1 MRDCMMKWKGLHT
14 YNLNTYMYVIRKYT
28 HVYVY
33 TYILLVSGICIWPEI
48 LFYYDDIF
56 IIPFVNVHVYN
67 CKRNLKQ
74 YLMYEVHIFILHY
87 ETTAK
92 NSGAI

>member
-1 MRDCMMKWKGLHT
+1 MRDCLMKWNRPT
-14 YNLNTYMYVIRKYT
+14 YIQYKYIHVIRKYT

-48 LFYYDDIF
+48 LFYYYDIF
-56 IIPFVNVHVYN
+56 IIPYVNVHVYN

-74 YLMYEVHIFILHY
+74 YLMLEDHIFILHY